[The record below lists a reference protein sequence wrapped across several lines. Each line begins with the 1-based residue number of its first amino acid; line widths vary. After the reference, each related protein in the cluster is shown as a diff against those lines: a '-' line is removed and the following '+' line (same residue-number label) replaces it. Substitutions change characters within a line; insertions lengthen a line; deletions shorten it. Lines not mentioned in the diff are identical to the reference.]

1 MDFRLE
7 TLRLQNFRCY
17 SSAVLSLDDQL
28 TVLIAEN
35 GHGKSAALDAIAICL
50 GQLLGP
56 LQLRP
61 RRPIAERLQISASDA
76 TTSYALPPYAA
87 SSFPVVLEATALIDG
102 GRATWTG
109 TAFGADSDPKWSID
123 DRAVGITSAQTM
135 RLGPEVTLPVFAYY
149 GTNRTLASVVQ
160 TKSPNLGRVHRG
172 FGYQNSLRAGEGL
185 DELGPWLAQAEW
197 ERSGRGTSLWDAAL
211 DAVYQAA
218 TQVLGSHGVSRVRYG
233 MEDRDLVVDFGQMED
248 VEGAGFAKPV
258 RPGSAVVPMRLTA
271 DGYRSILGLV
281 ADLAFR
287 CGSLNHHL
295 GAEAPQLTSGLV
307 LIDEIDMH
315 LHPSWQTHVLKDLAQ
330 AFPRI
335 QFVVSTHSPFVLSS
349 VSGESVRQIE
359 SLNRESRFES
369 TKRSTEGAR
378 IETLTESLL
387 NAPVR
392 AHGPVTELFE
402 SLAAALEGR
411 DLQLAE
417 AYAGRLEAHDPPV
430 TDPDAIALL
439 TELRWRQQQR
449 TNQSDARG

>member
-1 MDFRLE
+1 MDFQLE
-7 TLRLQNFRCY
+7 TLRLENFRCY

-28 TVLIAEN
+28 TVLIADN

-56 LQLRP
+56 LQLKP
-61 RRPIAERLQISASDA
+61 RRPISERLQISASDA

-87 SSFPVVLEATALIDG
+87 SSFPVVLEAAALVDG
-102 GRATWTG
+102 ERTTWTG
-109 TAFGADSDPKWSID
+109 TASGADSEPRWSID
-123 DRAVGITSAQTM
+123 DIAEGVAAPRTM
-135 RLGPEVTLPVFAYY
+135 KLGPDVTLPVFAYY
-149 GTNRTLASVVQ
+149 GTNRTLANVVQ
-160 TKSPNLGRVHRG
+160 TKPPSLGHVHRG

-185 DELGPWLAQAEW
+185 DELGPWLAQGEW
-197 ERSGRGTSLWDAAL
+197 ERSGRGTSIWDAAL

-218 TQVLGSHGVSRVRYG
+218 TQVLGSHGVSRVRYS
-233 MEDRDLVVDFGQMED
+233 MEDRDLVLDFGLMED
-248 VEGAGFAKPV
+248 DEGAGFAKPV

-287 CGSLNHHL
+287 CGALNHHL

-315 LHPSWQTHVLKDLAQ
+315 LHPTWQTHVLRDLAQ

-359 SLNRESRFES
+359 SLRRNSWFVS
-369 TKRSTEGAR
+369 TSRSTEGAR

-392 AHGPVTELFE
+392 ADGPVTVLLE

-411 DLQLAE
+411 DLRLAAMYAEELE
-417 AYAGRLEAHDPPV
+417 AYDPPV
-430 TDPDAIALL
+430 SDPDAIGLIS
-439 TELRWRQQQR
+439 ELRWRQQADDR
-449 TNQSDARG
+449 SDAGS

>member
-7 TLRLQNFRCY
+7 TLRLENFRCY

-28 TVLIAEN
+28 TVLIADN

-56 LQLRP
+56 LQLKS
-61 RRPIAERLQISASDA
+61 RRPVAERVQISASDA

-87 SSFPVVLEATALIDG
+87 SSFPILLEATALVDG
-102 GRATWTG
+102 ERATWTG
-109 TAFGADSDPKWSID
+109 VAAGADAEPQWSID
-123 DRAVGITSAQTM
+123 EAAADVAAPTTM
-135 RLGPEVTLPVFAYY
+135 KLGPEVTLPVFAYY
-149 GTNRTLASVVQ
+149 GTNRTLANVVQ
-160 TKSPNLGRVHRG
+160 TKPPSLGRIDRG

-185 DELGPWLAQAEW
+185 DELGPWLAQGEW
-197 ERSGRGTSLWDAAL
+197 ERSGRGASVWDAAL

-218 TQVLGSHGVSRVRYG
+218 TQVLGSHGVSRVRYS
-233 MEDRDLVVDFGQMED
+233 MEDRDLILDFGLMED
-248 VEGAGFAKPV
+248 DEGAGFARPV

-287 CGSLNHHL
+287 CGALNHQL

-349 VSGESVRQIE
+349 VSGGSVRQIE
-359 SLNRESRFES
+359 SVERHSQFVTTRR
-369 TKRSTEGAR
+369 TTEGAR

-392 AHGPVTELFE
+392 AEGPVTELLE
-402 SLAAALEGR
+402 GLAAALEGR

-417 AYAGRLEAHDPPV
+417 EYARQLEAYEPPV
-430 TDPDAIALL
+430 SDPDAIGLIS
-439 TELRWRQQQR
+439 ELRWRQQAGSP
-449 TNQSDARG
+449 SDAGR